1 MEILDLINQLEALA
15 SAGKKLPMGRKLV
28 EADRLLELVDQMRL
42 AVPRAVQEAEEVMD
56 KREQILTQSEVDYKR
71 IRAAAETEARN
82 RLEDGELVK
91 AGKVQAQEL
100 IAESQS
106 KATRA
111 IEQAEV
117 ELRQR
122 RDAADQYSA
131 KVLRELEEEV
141 AKVHATI
148 QRGLDALGH
157 RGSQSLPKEEPA
169 AIS

>member
-42 AVPRAVQEAEEVMD
+42 AVPRAVQEAEEVLD
-56 KREQILTQSEVDYKR
+56 KREQILAQSEMDSKR
-71 IRAAAETEARN
+71 IRAAAETEARS
-82 RLEDGELVK
+82 RLEDSELVK
-91 AGKVQAQEL
+91 AGKKQAHEL
-100 IAESQS
+100 IEESQS
-106 KATRA
+106 KATRFL
-111 IEQAEV
+111 EQAEI

-122 RDAADQYSA
+122 RDQADQYSA
-131 KVLRELEEEV
+131 KVLQELEEEV
-141 AKVHATI
+141 GKVHATI

-157 RGSQSLPKEEPA
+157 RKPQSLPEEEPA

>member
-1 MEILDLINQLEALA
+1 VEILDLINQLETLA

-42 AVPRAVQEAEEVMD
+42 AVPRAVQEADEVLD
-56 KREQILTQSEVDYKR
+56 KREQILAQSDVDSKR

-82 RLEDGELVK
+82 RLEEGEMVK
-91 AGKVQAQEL
+91 AGKKHAQEL
-100 IAESQS
+100 IEDSQA
-106 KATRA
+106 KAGRFL
-111 IEQAEV
+111 EQAEV

-122 RDAADQYSA
+122 RDEADQYSA
-131 KVLRELEEEV
+131 KVLQELEEEV
-141 AKVHATI
+141 GRVHATI

-157 RGSQSLPKEEPA
+157 RRPQAHADEEAA